1 MRVAVIRF
9 PGSNCDL
16 DTVYVLRSVVG
27 LETELVWHKHFND
40 GDFDAVVLPGGF
52 SYGDALRA
60 GVIAA
65 YSPAMKRVKEMAKE
79 GKPVL
84 GICNGFQI
92 LVESELLSGA
102 LLRNDCL
109 TFICKWVTLRVDN
122 NKTAFTNVMKKGQI
136 LKMPIAHNEGRYY
149 NDMEAIREME
159 ENNQIVF
166 RYSNDKGEL
175 TSQSNPNG
183 SLENIAG
190 ICNLEGN
197 VVGLMPHPERASETI
212 LSPFKTDHGK
222 LVFESMVNAIRNGGK
237 YR

>member
-1 MRVAVIRF
+1 MKVAVIRF

-16 DTVYVLRSVVG
+16 DTVHVLRNVIG
-27 LETELVWHKHFND
+27 LETELVWHKEFND

-65 YSPAMKRVKEMAKE
+65 YSPAMKRVREMAKE

-102 LLRNDCL
+102 LLRNNSL
-109 TFICKWVTLRVDN
+109 TFICKWVKLRVEN
-122 NKTAFTNVMKKGQI
+122 TKTMFTSLMKKGQV

-149 NDMEAIREME
+149 NDAETLREME
-159 ENNQIVF
+159 ENRQIVF
-166 RYSNDKGEL
+166 RYSDDSGKL
-175 TSQSNPNG
+175 TSDSNPNG
-183 SLENIAG
+183 SVENIAG
-190 ICNLEGN
+190 ICNLERN
-197 VVGLMPHPERASETI
+197 AVGLMPHPERASETI
-212 LSPFKTDHGK
+212 LSPAKSDHGR
-222 LVFESMVNAIRNGGK
+222 LIFESMVNALK
-237 YR
+237 K

>member
-16 DTVYVLRSVVG
+16 DTVHVLRNVIGV
-27 LETELVWHKHFND
+27 ETELVWHKDFID
-40 GDFDAVVLPGGF
+40 GNFDAVILPGGF

-65 YSPAMKRVKEMAKE
+65 YSPAMKRVKDMAKE

-84 GICNGFQI
+84 GICNGFQT
-92 LVESELLSGA
+92 LVESGLLSGA

-122 NKTAFTNVMKKGQI
+122 TETIFTNRMKKDQI
-136 LKMPIAHNEGRYY
+136 VRMPIAHNEGRYY
-149 NDMEAIREME
+149 NDMEALREME
-159 ENNQIVF
+159 ENHQIVF
-166 RYSNDKGEL
+166 RYSDDKGRL
-175 TSQSNPNG
+175 TPDSNPNG
-183 SLENIAG
+183 SVENIAG
-190 ICNLEGN
+190 ICNLERN
-197 VVGLMPHPERASETI
+197 VVGLMPHPERASEPI

-222 LVFESMVNAIRNGGK
+222 LLFESMFNDINMMR
-237 YR
+237 RIQ